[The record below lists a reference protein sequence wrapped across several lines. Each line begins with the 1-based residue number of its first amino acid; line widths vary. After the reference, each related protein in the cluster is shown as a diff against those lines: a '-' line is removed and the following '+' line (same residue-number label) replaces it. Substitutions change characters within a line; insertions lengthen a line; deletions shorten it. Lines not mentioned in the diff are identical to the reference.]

1 MSRDYNTD
9 VKGKSFD
16 RAIIDKVWEK
26 GIKIEGVKP
35 DSVRKDKCE
44 VVIAKFHYGETV
56 QYGWEIDHI
65 KPVSKGGT
73 DDLSILQPLYWEN
86 NRFKGDTY
94 PNWKCKKLLSN
105 I

>member
-9 VKGKSFD
+9 VKGESFD
-16 RAIIDKVWEK
+16 NEIIDKVWEK
-26 GIKIEGVKP
+26 GIKIEDVK
-35 DSVRKDKCE
+35 SNAVRKDKCG
-44 VVIAKFHYGETV
+44 VVIAKIHYGGTA

-73 DDLSILQPLYWEN
+73 DDLSNLQPFYWEN
-86 NRFKGDTY
+86 NRNKGDNY
-94 PNWKCKKLLSN
+94 PNWKCKKK